1 MQNRQ
6 TRWDPPRSTLALLL
20 LASLTPVAP
29 GLASAQE
36 SYTLQ
41 DLLRIG
47 REQSPAVLALQAERA
62 AAEADRRAAGRF
74 QNPSLE
80 FESGTGERYQGGD
93 RQGVEGWSVHQA
105 LENPLSRRHRLASL
119 SSLAAAAGEEVRLG
133 ILDVDFEIRTHY
145 YRILFLAELEE
156 LARMNEEALEA
167 ISRLTDA
174 RAQLGEVRELEAIR
188 LRVEH
193 LRARNETEA
202 AAMELDQYR
211 MHLNT
216 FLGNVL
222 PTGFVLE
229 GELAAGESEPDLAVL
244 VEEILPNHPALEAMA
259 REREAATS
267 VMRATGLGWIP
278 EPVLSGASRNELDGR
293 IRTLGIG
300 VRVPLWDFS
309 RAATERER
317 QRVRSLEERERAL
330 RQELQAQVRIH
341 HNHLRLDRRTLALFQ
356 EGLLGEADASMEIA
370 EAAYREGEISF
381 LEYLDARRT
390 YRLIQIEYRQALYD
404 WNVERAA
411 LEQAVGG
418 GTL

>member
-1 MQNRQ
+1 
-6 TRWDPPRSTLALLL
+6 
-20 LASLTPVAP
+20 
-29 GLASAQE
+29 
-36 SYTLQ
+36 
-41 DLLRIG
+41 
-47 REQSPAVLALQAERA
+47 
-62 AAEADRRAAGRF
+62 
-74 QNPSLE
+74 
-80 FESGTGERYQGGD
+80 
-93 RQGVEGWSVHQA
+93 
-105 LENPLSRRHRLASL
+105 
-119 SSLAAAAGEEVRLG
+119 
-133 ILDVDFEIRTHY
+133 
-145 YRILFLAELEE
+145 
-156 LARMNEEALEA
+156 
-167 ISRLTDA
+167 
-174 RAQLGEVRELEAIR
+174 
-188 LRVEH
+188 
-193 LRARNETEA
+193 
-202 AAMELDQYR
+202 
-211 MHLNT
+211 
-216 FLGNVL
+216 
-222 PTGFVLE
+222 
-229 GELAAGESEPDLAVL
+229 
-244 VEEILPNHPALEAMA
+244 
-259 REREAATS
+259 
-267 VMRATGLGWIP
+267 MRATGLGWIP

-381 LEYLDARRT
+381 LEYLDSRRT